1 MIVQKLSP
9 MRVITIAVVAGAA
22 SSAFEHYYRKMSGN
36 GRFGVS
42 FLNDLFG
49 IEEGI

>member
-22 SSAFEHYYRKMSGN
+22 SSAFEHYYRKMARDGQ
-36 GRFGVS
+36 FEIS
-42 FLNDLFG
+42 FLNKMFG
-49 IEEGI
+49 MEES